1 MINSFADIRK
11 YARERGPKT
20 IAVAVAQDAEVLA
33 AVSRAKME
41 GIAEAVLVGD
51 GKEILKTADRAGI
64 DVKGFEIVDRPDK
77 AKACE
82 KAVELVGSGRADIV
96 MKGIIDTS
104 VILRAVLNDETLRGE
119 NILSHIGVAEVDGY
133 DKLFIF
139 SDPGMNIAPDLSQK
153 VQIIE
158 NAVQLANAL
167 DKDNPRVAVVCAVE
181 KVNPKMPAT
190 LDAAELVKM
199 NQEGRIKNCIVG
211 GPFALDNA
219 VSVRAAEHKG
229 INHPV
234 AGNADILI
242 VPDIE
247 AGNIL
252 YKALVYFAG
261 AKCAGLVVG
270 AKAPII
276 VTSRADNEEAK
287 LNSIALAVLLA
298 NK

>member
-1 MINSFADIRK
+1 MIRSFREIISCAK
-11 YARERGPKT
+11 ERGPKT
-20 IAVAVAQDAEVLA
+20 VAVAVAQDAEVLA
-33 AVSRAKME
+33 AVSEAADK
-41 GIAEAVLVGD
+41 GIAKAILVGD
-51 GKEILKTADRAGI
+51 KSRIQKIALEMGI
-64 DVKGFEIVDRPDK
+64 NIQGFEIIDEADK
-77 AKACE
+77 VMACS
-82 KAVELVGSGRADIV
+82 KAVEMVSLGRADIV

-104 VILRAVLNDETLRGE
+104 VILKAVLSDETLRGK
-119 NILSHIGVAEVDGY
+119 NVLSHIGVTEVKGY
-133 DKLFIF
+133 GKLFIF

-153 VQIIE
+153 AQIVE
-158 NAVQLANAL
+158 NSVSLAKAL
-167 DKDNPRVAVVCAVE
+167 DNDNPMVGIVCAVE

-190 LDAAELVKM
+190 LDAQQLVIM
-199 NQEGRIKNCIVG
+199 NQEGRIKDCVIG

-219 VSVRAAEHKG
+219 VSAEAAKHKG

-252 YKALVYFAG
+252 YKSLVYFAR

-270 AKAPII
+270 ANVPIV
-276 VTSRADNEEAK
+276 VTSRADNQEAK